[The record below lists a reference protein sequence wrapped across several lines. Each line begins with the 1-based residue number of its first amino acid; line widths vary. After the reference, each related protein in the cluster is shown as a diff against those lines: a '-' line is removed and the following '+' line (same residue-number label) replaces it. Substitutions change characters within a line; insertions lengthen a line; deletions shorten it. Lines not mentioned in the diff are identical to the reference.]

1 MSLRDWAESGWLR
14 PHKTSREEIASLL
27 GIVERDLADA
37 RRDISA
43 DWRFG
48 ISYNTSLRL
57 CTILLY
63 AEGYRPERTLQHYR
77 TIQALGL
84 ILGPDRTADVEY
96 LEVCR
101 KRRNVIEYDAAG
113 TVSAPEADELAA
125 FVVELRKVAVVWLR
139 ERHPELLSP

>member
-14 PHKTSREEIASLL
+14 PHKTSREEIANLL
-27 GIVERDLADA
+27 GIVDRDLADA
-37 RRDISA
+37 RRDISP

-48 ISYNTSLRL
+48 ISYNASLRL
-57 CTILLY
+57 CTVLLY

-101 KRRNVIEYDAAG
+101 KKRNVIEYDAAG
-113 TVSAPEADELAA
+113 SVSDRDADELVAL
-125 FVVELRKVAVVWLR
+125 VVELRQAVVGWLR
-139 ERHPELLSP
+139 QRHPELMTP

>member
-1 MSLRDWAESGWLR
+1 MRDWAESGWLR
-14 PHKTSREEIASLL
+14 SHTTSRDEVAGLL
-27 GIVERDLADA
+27 GIVERDIADA
-37 RRDISA
+37 GQSISA

-48 ISYNTSLRL
+48 IAYNAALRL

-84 ILGPDRTADVEY
+84 ILGPDMKADVEY

-101 KRRNVIEYDAAG
+101 KKRSIIEYDTAG
-113 TVSAPEADELAA
+113 TVTNQDA
-125 FVVELRKVAVVWLR
+125 VELVAFARDLRERVLTWLR
-139 ERHPELLSP
+139 ERHPELLGS